1 MATLPR
7 QENGMRIEIDH
18 ELCSGSGYCVRV
30 APEVFEL
37 RDDKSNLRAGVTL
50 ADIDPQRLERAAR
63 ACPWQAIRL
72 SAGES

>member
-1 MATLPR
+1 
-7 QENGMRIEIDH
+7 
-18 ELCSGSGYCVRV
+18 
-30 APEVFEL
+30 VFEL
-37 RDDKSNLRAGVTL
+37 REDKSNLRAGVTL